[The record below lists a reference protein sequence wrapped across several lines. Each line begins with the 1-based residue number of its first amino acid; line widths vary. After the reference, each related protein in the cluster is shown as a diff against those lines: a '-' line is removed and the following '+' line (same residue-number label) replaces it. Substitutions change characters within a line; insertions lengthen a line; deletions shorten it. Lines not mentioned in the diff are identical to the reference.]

1 MNNHPILPTINDIII
16 NDFESIIINNFDIY
30 RFNEINIML
39 QEYDTLFALYY
50 NPGQE
55 NRNELNNL
63 VNLIKLQ
70 LDQMNFETI
79 YEIIRITIND
89 YRWNWNLRQ
98 TSENFIKMYI
108 YWYLYDNIFSV
119 KRDQLMNEWD
129 TRIENNDNNNNNN
142 DNN

>member
-1 MNNHPILPTINDIII
+1 MNNHPILTTINDIIT
-16 NDFESIIINNFDIY
+16 NDFESIIINNFDIC

-39 QEYDTLFALYY
+39 QEYDILFALYY

-79 YEIIRITIND
+79 YEIIRITTND
-89 YRWNWNLRQ
+89 YRWNWNFRQ

-108 YWYLYDNIFSV
+108 YWYLYDNIFSI
-119 KRDQLMNEWD
+119 KRDQLMNEWN
-129 TRIENNDNNNNNN
+129 TRFENNNNNN
-142 DNN
+142 